1 MGPKVGEKM
10 SEFKDKIPAAAAT
23 VEFLYDP
30 ATGGISNRISGP
42 GFCSMYL
49 VAMSLDGRHLLDSVP
64 PGGLGQVMVYPK
76 PSVLAFMQSD
86 QQGMW
91 GRTCPYCK
99 KYFRTGHIM
108 GTTYCPY
115 CAQPG
120 PDLAFLTKEQRAYL
134 TAFYDAYARAHL
146 ERKNTTLELAKITDA
161 VASWHYSEEKQQQ
174 HFVCQTDLCGAQTDI
189 LGEHGYC
196 PRCGRTNARKLFLDA
211 IDGEL
216 ARFETV
222 KNTVTDRRERE
233 SVWEE
238 MTKNAVSKL
247 EALGKH
253 LRRRLLGYPLTA
265 SRRKQLENL
274 NFQQPLVANAS
285 LKEWY
290 GVGLLE
296 WPGTETNPKRIVE
309 PDDVPFIR
317 KMVQRRHILIHNG
330 GIVDQE
336 YLELSGDATVRL
348 DERIQIRSREAK
360 RFLEVVRQMG
370 MNLLDNVEDGF
381 SVGIN

>member
-1 MGPKVGEKM
+1 MT
-10 SEFKDKIPAAAAT
+10 EFKDKIPAAGAT
-23 VEFLYDP
+23 VEFLYDA

-42 GFCSMYL
+42 GFHAMYL

-64 PGGLGQVMVYPK
+64 PAGLGQVMVYPK

-91 GRTCPYCK
+91 GRTCPYCE
-99 KYFRTGHIM
+99 KYFRTSHIM

-115 CAQPG
+115 CAQPAL
-120 PDLAFLTKEQRAYL
+120 DLAFLTKEQKSYL

-146 ERKNTTLELAKITDA
+146 ERKNATLEMAKITDT
-161 VASWHYSEEKQQQ
+161 VAAWHYSEEKQQH
-174 HFVCQTDLCGAQTDI
+174 HFVCQTDHCGAQTDI

-196 PRCGRTNARKLFLDA
+196 PRCGRTNARKLFPDA

-216 ARFETV
+216 ARLETV

-381 SVGIN
+381 SVGGIKP